1 MYLQQTWRKQ
11 MSYNLIKPDFM
22 TYDEVRTRVP
32 YSRVHL
38 YRLEEQGDFPKRKR
52 IGANR
57 VAWVR
62 AEVEQW
68 LAERMEG
75 QS

>member
-1 MYLQQTWRKQ
+1 MKQ
-11 MSYNLIKPDFM
+11 HVVQSELMLAP
-22 TYDEVRTRVP
+22 EVDARVP
-32 YSRVHL
+32 YSRAHL
-38 YRLEEQGDFPKRKR
+38 YRLEDQGEFPKRKR

-62 AEVEQW
+62 AEIERW
-68 LAERMEG
+68 LAERMDG

>member
-1 MYLQQTWRKQ
+1 MKQHVLQSEL
-11 MSYNLIKPDFM
+11 MLAP
-22 TYDEVRTRVP
+22 EVDARVP
-32 YSRVHL
+32 YSRAHL
-38 YRLEEQGDFPKRKR
+38 YRLEDQGEFPKRKR

-62 AEVEQW
+62 AEIERW
-68 LAERMEG
+68 LADRMEG

>member
-1 MYLQQTWRKQ
+1 MA
-11 MSYNLIKPDFM
+11 YNEIKSDFM
-22 TYDEVRTRVP
+22 MSDEIDARVP
-32 YSRVHL
+32 YSRAHL
-38 YRLEEQGDFPKRKR
+38 YRLEGQGGFPKRKR

-57 VAWVR
+57 IAWVR
-62 AEVEQW
+62 SEIEQW

>member
-1 MYLQQTWRKQ
+1 MKQ
-11 MSYNLIKPDFM
+11 HVVQSELMLAP
-22 TYDEVRTRVP
+22 EVDARVP
-32 YSRVHL
+32 YSRAHL
-38 YRLEEQGDFPKRKR
+38 YRLEDRGEFPKRKR

-62 AEVEQW
+62 AEIERW
-68 LAERMEG
+68 LADRMEG

>member
-1 MYLQQTWRKQ
+1 MKQ
-11 MSYNLIKPDFM
+11 HVVQSELMLAP
-22 TYDEVRTRVP
+22 EVAARVP
-32 YSRVHL
+32 YSRAHL
-38 YRLEEQGDFPKRKR
+38 YRLEDQGEFPKRKR

-62 AEVEQW
+62 AEIERW

>member
-1 MYLQQTWRKQ
+1 MA
-11 MSYNLIKPDFM
+11 YNEVKSDFM
-22 TYDEVRTRVP
+22 MSDEVDARVP
-32 YSRVHL
+32 YSRAHL
-38 YRLEEQGDFPKRKR
+38 YRLEDQGEFPKRKR

-62 AEVEQW
+62 AEIERW